1 MSNLAPSDT
10 SRIAVVIAI
19 AIAFALIAVACCVA
33 AAVIQQP
40 EFSVPLVVLAVILL
54 GGSGAFIGAAI
65 RKRS

>member
-10 SRIAVVIAI
+10 SRIAIVI

-54 GGSGAFIGAAI
+54 GGSGAFIGTAI